1 MDANADTIEEA
12 TRDTTG
18 RKLHLGCGEDRRPGY
33 VNIDIVPLSGVDVV
47 SDLDRHALPFPD
59 GSFDEV
65 LAISVLEHVEL
76 VHCMREIHRVLRP
89 GGRLVATVPH
99 FTSSDMFGDPT
110 HKTFFGLATFPF
122 FTRASG
128 RSYYFD
134 FAFSHVESQHLAF
147 PRRKLFPLNPLVE
160 WLVNRKPDIY
170 ESSLLRAVPAGNLSV
185 VLVK

>member
-1 MDANADTIEEA
+1 MSANADTIEEP
-12 TRDTTG
+12 TG
-18 RKLHLGCGEDRRPGY
+18 RKLHLGCGEDRRSGY
-33 VNIDIVPLSGVDVV
+33 VNIDIAPLAGVDAV
-47 SDLDRHALPFPD
+47 SDLDRHSLPFSD

-99 FTSSDMFGDPT
+99 FTSADMYSDPT
-110 HKTFFGLATFPF
+110 HKTFFGLGTFPF
-122 FTRASG
+122 FTRESG

-134 FAFSHVESQHLAF
+134 FAFSRVESQHLGF
-147 PRRKLFPLNPLVE
+147 PRRKIFPLNPLIE
-160 WLVNRKPDIY
+160 WLVNRRLDLY